1 MRKQRQ
7 PFCLA
12 TPFHRSAT
20 LRFVIPSEAEGSAVP
35 RTSLGKR
42 AFCPA
47 STFHRIGRKT
57 FPRKVRRTA
66 GPSALLGM
74 TKGRVALPFG
84 FVIGI
89 EGTAGPSTSLRFGRD
104 DTSVWGLGLRWKNW
118 EVRGAHCRSLGY
130 ARDDKGERGASIQ
143 SWLLGSREQQVPP
156 LRYASVR
163 MTRLFGGWGLDGK
176 IGRSEG
182 RTTDNP
188 GTLGMTKGRVA
199 PDLKRYAGCS

>member
-57 FPRKVRRTA
+57 FPRKVRRNA

-74 TKGRVALPFG
+74 TKGRVALPFRAAALPASVQQPLSMEVSLYPLSSRATG
-84 FVIGI
+84 VPGSFA
-89 EGTAGPSTSLRFGRD
+89 AG
-104 DTSVWGLGLRWKNW
+104 V
-118 EVRGAHCRSLGY
+118 
-130 ARDDKGERGASIQ
+130 
-143 SWLLGSREQQVPP
+143 GSRGICGSTDPSWKCFSPDCQAR
-156 LRYASVR
+156 RY
-163 MTRLFGGWGLDGK
+163 GGGGSAIPRHSW
-176 IGRSEG
+176 
-182 RTTDNP
+182 
-188 GTLGMTKGRVA
+188 
-199 PDLKRYAGCS
+199 